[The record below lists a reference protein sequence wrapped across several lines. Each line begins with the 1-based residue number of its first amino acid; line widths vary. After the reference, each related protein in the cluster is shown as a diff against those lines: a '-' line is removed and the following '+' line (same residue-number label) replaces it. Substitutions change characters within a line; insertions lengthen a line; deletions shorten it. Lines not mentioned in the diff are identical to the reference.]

1 MGDATNCKK
10 LAGVFNRASEQ
21 GKGAFCKMLW
31 DNQPDAVQAQ
41 LKPLLSQATIDLLDM
56 QISPQQ

>member
-1 MGDATNCKK
+1 MGDATNCEK

-31 DNQPDAVQAQ
+31 GNQPETVQAQ
-41 LKPLLSQATIDLLDM
+41 LKPLLNQSTIDLLDGED
-56 QISPQQ
+56 